1 MSRKLSILA
10 VVAAAALV
18 AAPLATAGETVK
30 VEVPFQFVLAGQP
43 LPGGEYRFE
52 VDPAAG
58 VVHVYAPA
66 GRHVATALCQ
76 TAPSAAREV
85 GLVFHKHAGQ
95 RFLKAVA
102 TGHGFDVTLPEVRAE
117 RAAEASD
124 AGARPAVGLP

>member
-10 VVAAAALV
+10 VAAAAALV
-18 AAPLATAGETVK
+18 AAPKATAGDTVK

-52 VDPAAG
+52 VEAAAG
-58 VVHVYAPA
+58 VVHIYSPA

-76 TAPSAAREV
+76 SAPNASREV

-95 RFLKAVA
+95 RFLKAVT
-102 TGHGFDVTLPEVRAE
+102 TGHGVDVTLPEVRAE

-124 AGARPAVGLP
+124 ATARPTAGMP